1 MKLSLLELEKLL
13 MILILFFMTSFLV
26 ALKPTFVLLGFAY
39 GSFRFCVQDFY
50 GGIYILWNV
59 PNKLIKCFKT

>member
-1 MKLSLLELEKLL
+1 MKHSLLELEELL

-39 GSFRFCVQDFY
+39 GSFCFCVQDFY
-50 GGIYILWNV
+50 GGIYI
-59 PNKLIKCFKT
+59 F